1 MTTTTSLHRRIVPI
15 AAALALSL
23 SALTACAQKPAD
35 RPATL
40 DMASTQETSA
50 SARPDP
56 DTTARPEAPAAAA
69 PEGEA
74 VAIFAGGCFWCM
86 EPPYDKLPGVLA
98 TTSGYTGGHTENP
111 TYEQTSAGNTGH
123 TEAVQVRYDPSKV
136 DYQTLLDV
144 FWRNIDPL
152 AVDRQFCDA
161 GSQYRSGIFP
171 ANAEQRRL
179 AEASKQQ
186 VAQRFEQPIATEITD
201 ATTFY
206 PAEDYHQ
213 DYYLKNPVRYKF
225 YRFNCGRDAR
235 LEELWGKQAG

>member
-1 MTTTTSLHRRIVPI
+1 MTTTTSLHRRIVPL

-40 DMASTQETSA
+40 DMASTQETSV

-56 DTTARPEAPAAAA
+56 DTTARPQAPAAAP

-179 AEASKQQ
+179 AEASKQR

-235 LEELWGKQAG
+235 LEELWGKQG